1 MDSDSSLEDLK
12 LTKYEGFKC
21 EVKHRSELK
30 NAPYNPRRISDA
42 ARKKLRKGI
51 EKLRLLAPVTWNVR
65 TGNLVGGHQRLG
77 IIDQL
82 EGTPDY
88 RLTVAVVDLSEKE
101 EREANLLLN
110 NWGAQGDWDPEK
122 LNEMLP
128 GLDLD
133 ATGFDDADVMRMFGD
148 QVDNAEAQK
157 LEEMADRLRAAREV
171 VAKTAEAGARYNT
184 TDFYFVSVFKSPE
197 DAASFLEELGLE
209 ANRFQ
214 SGDKLREI
222 FRMRRETSAA

>member
-1 MDSDSSLEDLK
+1 MALDSPLEELA
-12 LTKYEGFKC
+12 LTQYEGFVC
-21 EVKHRSELK
+21 EVRRRSDLK
-30 NAPYNPRRISDA
+30 NAPYNPRRISDT

-51 EKLRLLAPVTWNVR
+51 KKLKNLGPVQWNKR
-65 TGNLVGGHQRLG
+65 TGNIVGGHQRLS
-77 IIDQL
+77 ILDQL
-82 EGTPDY
+82 ETKPEY
-88 RLTVAVVDLSEKE
+88 LLTVAVVDLDDKQEK
-101 EREANLLLN
+101 EANLLLN
-110 NWGAQGDWDPEK
+110 NWSAQGEWDPEK

-148 QVDNAEAQK
+148 QVDNAEATK

-214 SGDKLREI
+214 SGDKLRKI